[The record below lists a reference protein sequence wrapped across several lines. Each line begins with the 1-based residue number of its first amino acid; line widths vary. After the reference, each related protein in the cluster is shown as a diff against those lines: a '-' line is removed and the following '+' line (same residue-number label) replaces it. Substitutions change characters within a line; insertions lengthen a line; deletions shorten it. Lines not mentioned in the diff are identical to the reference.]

1 MTAWL
6 LAGVLAGV
14 VLLGA
19 LLKVRRHQQT
29 RAGPRP
35 SAADRELFDI
45 SNEAILVLSKET
57 GELVDV
63 NARFATLFGFSVD
76 EAARQS
82 LGSLSENVPPY
93 TEAEAADWIRKARH
107 EGPQLFEWR
116 ARHRDGH
123 LFWVDVS
130 VRQVQ
135 LGGKARIIAAIR
147 DISERKLI
155 ERQASEFEHRMK
167 QVFENLPIAVFA
179 IDAQHRVTFWNA
191 PLAAMTGVQASEVIG
206 TPDCWRGF
214 YPAQRPCMANLLV
227 DGLDANELERFYAGK
242 YRLSGVLPGA
252 LEAEDFYPR
261 MAAGAGR
268 WLQFTAAPLRDAAG
282 DMVGAITTLVDI
294 TRSKAAESQVLR
306 ERNFLETLIE
316 ATPTPVFYKDRQ
328 GHYLGCNDAFLKTTG
343 RKREEVIG
351 KTVFDV
357 APQRI
362 AQEYAAR
369 DEALY
374 AHPGRQVYDFEV
386 HQLGG
391 AVRHVI
397 FHKATFRNPQGEVA
411 GLIGVILDVTELK
424 QAEQSLQDLNLQL
437 ETRVAARTDELK
449 QAMGKLVQAEKL
461 AALGTLVAGVAHELN
476 TPIGNGLTVASALDY
491 KVQEFAESVAT
502 GLKRSTL
509 DQFVSETHLAAD
521 LLVRSM
527 SRAAE
532 LVSSFKQV
540 AVDQTTSH
548 RRQFGLPG
556 LIAEI
561 VLCLQPLVDESGCE
575 LQTEID
581 AELVL
586 DSYPGPL
593 GQALTNLITN
603 AVIHG
608 FEACAP
614 GTIAVRAH
622 AVDAQRLQITLSDNG
637 RGIELAVQKR
647 IFDPFF
653 TTRLGHGGSG
663 LGLHVVH
670 NIVTSVLGGQIE
682 VHSGPGVGTT
692 FLLNLPMVAPQ
703 TAGMDWVSP

>member
-14 VLLGA
+14 LLIGA
-19 LLKVRRHQQT
+19 LLVTRQHRQVRAR
-29 RAGPRP
+29 PRP

-93 TEAEAADWIRKARH
+93 TEADAAEWIRKARH

-155 ERQASEFEHRMK
+155 ERQASDFEHRMK

-191 PLAAMTGVQASEVIG
+191 PLASMTGVQASEVIG
-206 TPDCWRGF
+206 TLDCWRGF

-242 YRLSGVLPGA
+242 YRPSGVLPGA

-282 DMVGAITTLVDI
+282 NMVGAITTLVDI
-294 TRSKAAESQVLR
+294 TRSKAAEAQVQR

-343 RKREEVIG
+343 RRREEVIG

-362 AQEYAAR
+362 AQEYFAR

-374 AHPGRQVYDFEV
+374 AHPGRQVYDYVV
-386 HQLGG
+386 HQTGG

-437 ETRVAARTDELK
+437 EARVATRTDELK

-476 TPIGNGLTVASALDY
+476 TPIGNGLTVASALDF
-491 KVQEFAESVAT
+491 KVQAFAESVAT

-509 DQFVSETHLAAD
+509 DQFVSEARLAAD

-527 SRAAE
+527 TRSAE

-540 AVDQTTSH
+540 AVDQTTAQ

-556 LIAEI
+556 LVAEI

-581 AELVL
+581 AELAL

-614 GTIAVRAH
+614 GTIAVRAR
-622 AVDAQRLQITLSDNG
+622 ALDAQHLQIALSDNG

-682 VHSGPGVGTT
+682 VRSGPGTGTT

-703 TAGMDWVSP
+703 TAGVDWVSP